1 MRKPLPRDRHWHPRL
16 PHPVRG
22 KGSPVAGA
30 ARRATAISD
39 IAELSY
45 VTVDEVSQGI
55 VTLLVSEWPEVD
67 ERGRL
72 RFSGSGPI
80 SIDVEESRLAAYLE
94 RVRLPERLRGRPI
107 REGDA
112 FAARTTIGRRAPGLR
127 RPISGWLEAP
137 VFDVTADA
145 RDAAKAAYLTAAG
158 RRRTVGG

>member
-1 MRKPLPRDRHWHPRL
+1 MK
-16 PHPVRG
+16 G

-55 VTLLVSEWPEVD
+55 VTLLVSEWPQVD
-67 ERGRL
+67 AVGRL
-72 RFSGSGPI
+72 RFSGSQPV
-80 SIDVEESRLAAYLE
+80 SIDVDEARLAAYLE

-112 FAARTTIGRRAPGLR
+112 FAARTTIGRRRPGAR
-127 RPISGWLEAP
+127 RPISSWLEAP

-158 RRRTVGG
+158 RRRTVGA